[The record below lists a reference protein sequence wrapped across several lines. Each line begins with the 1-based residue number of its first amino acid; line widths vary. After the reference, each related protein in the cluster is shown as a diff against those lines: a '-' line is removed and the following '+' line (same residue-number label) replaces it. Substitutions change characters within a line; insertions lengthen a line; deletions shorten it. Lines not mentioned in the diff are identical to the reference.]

1 MLPAIRAILVS
12 CDFVDTGD
20 DLAPLGDVNGD
31 SVADFAIRISFVNM
45 LKVTDF
51 MLRAGLRP
59 SACG

>member
-1 MLPAIRAILVS
+1 VS

-51 MLRAGLRP
+51 MLQAGLRP
-59 SACG
+59 SAYG